1 MEDERTMNEAQA
13 SAAGSLFH
21 IVSDKAI
28 PEVIETIRA
37 NAPKF
42 GFHVRHVFDMR
53 REYEQHGIEVFH
65 DFDLCHIM
73 VCNMRGSFNSMK
85 HNMERAAVIYQPK
98 QITVFSDN
106 GGTKVNY
113 FPLSQRCIAEA
124 LPSDV
129 GFQKSLHQAC
139 LNIVDMIKASV

>member
-1 MEDERTMNEAQA
+1 MNEAETPV
-13 SAAGSLFH
+13 AGSLFR
-21 IVSDKAI
+21 IASDKAV
-28 PEVIETIRA
+28 PEVIETLRA

-53 REYEQHGIEVFH
+53 SEYEQHGVDVFH

-73 VCNMRGSFNSMK
+73 ICNMQASFNSMG

-98 QITVFSDN
+98 QITVFSDDG
-106 GGTKVNY
+106 GGTMVNY
-113 FPLSQRCIAEA
+113 SPLSERCIAEA
-124 LPSDV
+124 FPSDV
-129 GFQKSLHQAC
+129 GFQKSLHRAC

>member
-1 MEDERTMNEAQA
+1 MNKAQA

-21 IVSDKAI
+21 IASDKVV

-42 GFHVRHVFDMR
+42 SFHVRHVFDMR
-53 REYEQHGIEVFH
+53 REYEQHGAEVFH

-73 VCNMRGSFNSMK
+73 VCNMRGSFNSIR

-106 GGTKVNY
+106 SGTKVNY

-129 GFQKSLHQAC
+129 EFQKNLHQAC
-139 LNIVDMIKASV
+139 LNIIDMIKASV

>member
-1 MEDERTMNEAQA
+1 MENERTVNDAQA
-13 SAAGSLFH
+13 SAAGSLFR
-21 IVSDKAI
+21 IASDKAV
-28 PEVIETIRA
+28 PEVIETIQA

-53 REYEQHGIEVFH
+53 REYEQHGVEVLH
-65 DFDLCHIM
+65 GFDLCHIM
-73 VCNMRGSFNSMK
+73 VCNMQASFNSMR

-98 QITVFSDN
+98 QIAVFSDN

-113 FPLSQRCIAEA
+113 SLLSQRCIAEA

-139 LNIVDMIKASV
+139 LNIIDMIKASV

>member
-1 MEDERTMNEAQA
+1 MNEAEMPIAGPLFRIA
-13 SAAGSLFH
+13 SE
-21 IVSDKAI
+21 KAV
-28 PEVIETIRA
+28 PEVIEAIRA

-53 REYEQHGIEVFH
+53 REYEQYGVEVLHG
-65 DFDLCHIM
+65 FDLCHIM
-73 VCNMRGSFNSMK
+73 VCNMQASFNSMR

-98 QITVFSDN
+98 QIAVFSDN

-113 FPLSQRCIAEA
+113 SLLSQRCIAEA

-139 LNIVDMIKASV
+139 LNIIDMIKASV